1 MTDEG
6 GPAERFCPACG
17 TRGVRAF
24 CPDDGTEMKLVVTKP
39 STPFV
44 PTGIEPFPPRMFP
57 EASPRSAL
65 TRVSISRPTKSPE
78 SGPLQRFLMPGEP
91 VIQEYADVTS
101 TGHFN
106 AYLTDRR
113 VLLVRRNAMEE
124 LHLNSIASMGFESRR
139 HNGFLALG
147 ILLFLIGF
155 VFTSFLLIGIS
166 LGVLFVVAWYFA
178 TIHSIKVYGS
188 GRQFEFYGNANS
200 LQDFVRDVRLQQSKL
215 GGNYQGFPQQTML
228 PPPPQVLQRSVEREV
243 EREIVKVRCRH
254 CGSLNLETDEMCA
267 ACHAPL

>member
-1 MTDEG
+1 
-6 GPAERFCPACG
+6 
-17 TRGVRAF
+17 
-24 CPDDGTEMKLVVTKP
+24 MKLVLTKP

-65 TRVSISRPTKSPE
+65 TRVSTSRPTKRPE
-78 SGPLQRFLMPGEP
+78 AGPLQRFLMPGEP

-147 ILLFLIGF
+147 ILLFLAEALVPGFFMAVPATVLLIVGLLALFSPDIGF
-155 VFTSFLLIGIS
+155 FDVD
-166 LGVLFVVAWYFA
+166 
-178 TIHSIKVYGS
+178 
-188 GRQFEFYGNANS
+188 FE
-200 LQDFVRDVRLQQSKL
+200 
-215 GGNYQGFPQQTML
+215 PL
-228 PPPPQVLQRSVEREV
+228 P
-243 EREIVKVRCRH
+243 
-254 CGSLNLETDEMCA
+254 GA
-267 ACHAPL
+267 

>member
-1 MTDEG
+1 MNSS
-6 GPAERFCPACG
+6 AETFCPACG
-17 TRGVRAF
+17 ARGTSAF
-24 CPDDGTEMKLVVTKP
+24 CPHDGTEMKLVGTEASTRPIP
-39 STPFV
+39 S
-44 PTGIEPFPPRMFP
+44 GIEPYPPKAFP
-57 EASPRSAL
+57 EASPRSASAP
-65 TRVSISRPTKSPE
+65 VSMRNRTKGLE
-78 SGPLQRFLMPGEP
+78 SGPLHRFLMPGEP

-101 TGHFN
+101 TGQFR

-147 ILLFLIGF
+147 ILLFAIGL
-155 VFTSFLLIGIS
+155 VFTSFLLIGIP

-228 PPPPQVLQRSVEREV
+228 PPPPQVVQRSVEREV
-243 EREIVKVRCRH
+243 ERQIVKVRCRH
-254 CGSLNLETDEMCA
+254 CGSLNLETDEMCE